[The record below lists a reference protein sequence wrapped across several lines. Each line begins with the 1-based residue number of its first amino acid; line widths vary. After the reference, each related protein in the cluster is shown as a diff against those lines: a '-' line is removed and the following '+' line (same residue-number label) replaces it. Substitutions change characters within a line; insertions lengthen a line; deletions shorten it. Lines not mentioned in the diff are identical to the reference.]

1 MESLLLEL
9 GGLPIHPLVVHAAVV
24 MIPLA
29 AVALLAGVILY
40 RRIPQVFGVAVI
52 IAWVAALSAFLAS
65 QSGEALAG
73 EIGITSTHQQW
84 GELMGQLT
92 ITAAVVSTLTWFI
105 RRRGW
110 KILSLIGT
118 LTTLIA
124 APVLL
129 VVVFLAGHSGAQA
142 TWGATLATSTANLSE
157 STQGTNV
164 SELPAPTTADSI
176 TAESG
181 GITLADVAN
190 HSTVDDCWVVVDGT
204 VFDLSGYAPAHPGG
218 DFRIAEICGTDATD
232 AFRNQ
237 HGKQGSPN
245 RTLAGFE
252 MAPLTK

>member
-92 ITAAVVSTLTWFI
+92 IATAVVATLTWFI

-110 KILSLIGT
+110 KILSLVGT
-118 LTTLIA
+118 LATFIA
-124 APVLL
+124 APALL

-142 TWGATLATSTANLSE
+142 TWGATLASATANLSE
-157 STQGTNV
+157 STQATNM
-164 SELPAPTTADSI
+164 SELPAPTPADSI
-176 TAESG
+176 TAASG
-181 GITLADVAN
+181 GIAMVDVAN
-190 HSTVDDCWVVVDGT
+190 HSTVDDCWVAVDGT
-204 VFDLSGYAPAHPGG
+204 VYDLSGYAQAHPGG

-237 HGKQGSPN
+237 HGNQGAPN
-245 RTLAGFE
+245 ETLAGFE
-252 MAPLTK
+252 VSRLVG

>member
-40 RRIPQVFGVAVI
+40 RRIPQVFGAAVI

-92 ITAAVVSTLTWFI
+92 IATAVVATLTWFI

-118 LTTLIA
+118 LATFIA
-124 APVLL
+124 APALL

-142 TWGATLATSTANLSE
+142 TWGATLASATANLSE
-157 STQGTNV
+157 STQAKNI
-164 SELPAPTTADSI
+164 SELPAPAPADSI
-176 TAESG
+176 TAASG
-181 GITLADVAN
+181 GIAMVDVAN
-190 HSTVDDCWVVVDGT
+190 HSTVDDCWVAVDGT
-204 VFDLSGYAPAHPGG
+204 VYDLSGYAPAHPGG

-232 AFRNQ
+232 VFRNQ
-237 HGKQGSPN
+237 HGNQGSPN

-252 MAPLTK
+252 LATLVG

>member
-1 MESLLLEL
+1 MESLLLDI

-24 MIPLA
+24 TIPLA
-29 AVALLAGVILY
+29 AVALLLGVILY
-40 RRIPQVFGVAVI
+40 RRSPRLFGVAVI
-52 IAWVAALSAFLAS
+52 ITWVAAGAAILAS

-92 ITAAVVSTLTWFI
+92 IATAVVATLTWFI

-110 KILSLIGT
+110 QLLSLIGT
-118 LTTLIA
+118 LATFVA
-124 APVLL
+124 APALL

-142 TWGATLATSTANLSE
+142 TWGATLATTTAGQSE
-157 STQGTNV
+157 SVQVTNT
-164 SELPAPTTADSI
+164 SELPAPTAADS
-176 TAESG
+176 TASDG
-181 GITLADVAN
+181 SGITLADVAN
-190 HSTVDDCWVVVDGT
+190 HPTVDDCWVAVDGT
-204 VFDLSGYAPAHPGG
+204 VYDLSGYATAHPGG

-237 HGKQGSPN
+237 HGNQGSPN

-252 MAPLTK
+252 MAPLTN